1 MKYKDF
7 RNYKIV
13 KNCKKEYKNYKL
25 YLPNLADD
33 FKHRCAYCNTHDKY
47 MNQGYSIDHFIP
59 REVYEKADLK
69 KLEYDYN
76 NLMYCC
82 PKCNNSKSSQYAGS
96 IHNDNY
102 ENTLFYNPIDVDYND
117 IFYRNEY
124 GGISSEDSKGKEMI
138 IRLKLFYPIYNLSFL
153 IEEVTEIV
161 NILEEKIIKTT
172 DLDKKNY
179 FIEANMKLNRF
190 LRKITILFNCN
201 YYNNSVKKEDWSL
214 L

>member
-7 RNYKIV
+7 RNFKIV
-13 KNCKKEYKNYKL
+13 KNCRKEYKNYKS
-25 YLPNLADD
+25 YLSNLADD

-59 REVYEKADLK
+59 REIYEKNNLK

-82 PKCNNSKSSQYAGS
+82 PKCNNSKSSQYEGD
-96 IHNDNY
+96 INNGRY

-124 GGISSEDSKGKEMI
+124 GGISSNDTKGKEMI

-153 IEEVTEIV
+153 IEEVTDVIDK
-161 NILEEKIIKTT
+161 LEQKIQKTNDLTEKEYYNLAYI
-172 DLDKKNY
+172 
-179 FIEANMKLNRF
+179 KLNKF
-190 LRKITILFNCN
+190 LRIIIVLFNCN
-201 YYNNSVKKEDWSL
+201 YYTNSVKNKD
-214 L
+214 

>member
-7 RNYKIV
+7 RNFKIV
-13 KNCKKEYKNYKL
+13 KNCRKEYKNYKS
-25 YLPNLADD
+25 YLSNLADD

-59 REVYEKADLK
+59 REIYEKNNLK

-82 PKCNNSKSSQYAGS
+82 PKCNNSKSSQYEGD
-96 IHNDNY
+96 INNGRY

-124 GGISSEDSKGKEMI
+124 GGISSNDTKGKEMI

-153 IEEVTEIV
+153 IEEVTDVIDK
-161 NILEEKIIKTT
+161 LEQKIQKTNDLTEKEYYNLAYI
-172 DLDKKNY
+172 
-179 FIEANMKLNRF
+179 KLNKF
-190 LRKITILFNCN
+190 LRIIIVLFNCN
-201 YYNNSVKKEDWSL
+201 YYTNSVKKKD
-214 L
+214 